1 IGIIASLVICT
12 ILYIA
17 VAAVFTGAVSFDV
30 LGTWSKADLDRSL
43 SKALTHVA
51 PQARWQGGIIAFG
64 SVVAH
69 TAVLL
74 VFQLGQPRI
83 FFEMARDGLLPPVFA
98 KVHPK
103 FKTPPVTTIMT
114 GVIVAAFAAF
124 MSIDEMVDQTN
135 IGTLFA
141 FVLVCVGI
149 IILRYKEPNRNRP
162 FKVPFGAWP
171 LPLLG
176 AVSCVFLMYYLP
188 PTSWW
193 RFVAWLL
200 LGLAVYLSYSY
211 SKSEIGKKIGR
222 APITAPWLM
231 LMALG
236 SFLLAIGLLT
246 IPHDATLKDLIG
258 QLGGRFAEAKQTF
271 VGTILIVAGIVAAA
285 AGTLIGLVK
294 KKPTSRA

>member
-1 IGIIASLVICT
+1 
-12 ILYIA
+12 
-17 VAAVFTGAVSFDV
+17 
-30 LGTWSKADLDRSL
+30 
-43 SKALTHVA
+43 
-51 PQARWQGGIIAFG
+51 
-64 SVVAH
+64 
-69 TAVLL
+69 
-74 VFQLGQPRI
+74 
-83 FFEMARDGLLPPVFA
+83 MARDGLLPPVFA

-103 FKTPPVTTIMT
+103 FKTPHVTTILT
-114 GVIVAAFAAF
+114 GVIVGGFAAV
-124 MSIDEMVDQTN
+124 MSIDEMVDLTN

-149 IILRYKEPNRNRP
+149 IILRYKEPDRHRP

-171 LPLLG
+171 LPILG

-222 APITAPWLM
+222 AQITAPWLM

-246 IPHDATLKDLIG
+246 IPHDANVVDSIHNAASGFGQGKREIIAFGCIVLGVVSSLIG
-258 QLGGRFAEAKQTF
+258 A
-271 VGTILIVAGIVAAA
+271 I
-285 AGTLIGLVK
+285 IGLAQRK
-294 KKPTSRA
+294 AAH